1 VDWESPLARELACRD
16 CSTQEVAMR
25 SLPVFPS
32 ARLAVFAA
40 VAVGCF
46 AVPAMPAVGAAGLRS
61 LSIVSNN
68 GDVLVIGMFESAARR
83 FGRVPCA
90 RNALA
95 AGTPIPGLGASLI
108 PASSS
113 FAYCED
119 PTNKTCRRDCQS
131 CQLGQD
137 VSLDEMSCGG
147 PPSYICWQAGE
158 CLLTPNNRCCL
169 ECTYSCYGSCLDCP
183 APLRCRYVR

>member
-1 VDWESPLARELACRD
+1 MYRSHFFDLRKNLSVFVF
-16 CSTQEVAMR
+16 VAV
-25 SLPVFPS
+25 SGLVFPALGVANS
-32 ARLAVFAA
+32 AS
-40 VAVGCF
+40 
-46 AVPAMPAVGAAGLRS
+46 LRS
-61 LSIVSNN
+61 LRILSAD
-68 GDVLVIGMFESAARR
+68 GQALVIGMFEVSTPPM
-83 FGRVPCA
+83 GRVRCA

-95 AGTPIPGLGASLI
+95 STGSVLTPGTVVFLALGAADYA
-108 PASSS
+108 PASSLL
-113 FAYCED
+113 AYCTD
-119 PTNKTCRRDCQS
+119 PTDKTCRRDCQS